1 VSRQATTTTTFD
13 DPITTLL
20 PETLPAEMTIITAPS
35 TTAYQLRGWDLS
47 ELLPAPT
54 EEVIARRFAELEAA
68 LREFEA
74 CRETLAAGPSRMSP
88 QQLLAILRRY
98 EAITEQTS
106 LLANYGSLWFNSDT
120 GNQEAIT
127 FRNRVRQAVTAAT
140 NRILFFTLWWKGLT
154 DDEAQALL
162 PPAPHAPAAP
172 AASAEL
178 PAAAPPETAA
188 PETAGAA
195 PILSPVRLA
204 DYRHFLLELRRLS
217 PYTLDEKSE
226 QIINIKDDNGIG
238 AVMTLYSMLTN
249 RLEFT
254 LEVDGETKRLTR
266 DALAGYAH
274 STQPALR
281 AAAYRELYRVFAD
294 EATIL
299 GQIYVNVVR
308 DWHEEAVGLRGYP
321 SAIAVRNTDNDIPD
335 RAVDVLLEVARANA
349 PVFQRYFRLKA
360 GWLGLDRL
368 RRYDIYAPL
377 ASSERKIP
385 YQEAARSV
393 LETFGEFDARLA
405 GLAERVLAE
414 HHLDGEIRK
423 GKRAGAFCATV
434 LPRLTPWV
442 LVNYTGRVRD
452 VTTLAHELG
461 HAVHSMLA
469 EDHSIL
475 TQHASLPLAETAS
488 VFAEMLITDR
498 LLREEP
504 DPLARR
510 DLLASAVDDVY
521 ATVLRQSY
529 FVLYELEAHQA
540 ILAGRSLEDLNEIY
554 LANLAEQYGDSVLV
568 APEFR
573 YEWLSIPH
581 IYQTPFYCYA
591 YSFGQL
597 LVLALYRRYQ
607 EQGAAFKPGYLKL
620 LGYGGSAR
628 PEAILAEV
636 GIDMTDRRFWQGGF
650 DLVRQRIDELEAI
663 RI

>member
-1 VSRQATTTTTFD
+1 MTT
-13 DPITTLL
+13 
-20 PETLPAEMTIITAPS
+20 ITAPS

-54 EEVIARRFAELEAA
+54 EEVIARCLAELESA

-74 CRETLAAGPSRMSP
+74 CRATLDSGPARMTP
-88 QQLLAILRRY
+88 PQLLAILRRY
-98 EAITEQTS
+98 EAISEQTS
-106 LLANYGSLWFNSDT
+106 VLANYGSLWFNSDT

-162 PPAPHAPAAP
+162 PAAPTAP
-172 AASAEL
+172 AASDAPANL
-178 PAAAPPETAA
+178 PAAAPTAVSAPETAA
-188 PETAGAA
+188 AGASPA
-195 PILSPVRLA
+195 LSPARLA

-254 LEVDGETKRLTR
+254 LEVDGETRRLTR

-274 STQPALR
+274 STQPELR
-281 AAAYRELYRVFAD
+281 AAAYRELYRVFAE

-385 YQEAARSV
+385 YEEAVRSV
-393 LETFGEFDARLA
+393 LETFGEFDARFA

-414 HHLDGEIRK
+414 NHLDGEIRK

-469 EDHSIL
+469 ENHPIL

-529 FVLYELEAHQA
+529 FVLFELEAHHA
-540 ILAGRSLEDLNEIY
+540 ILAGRSLEDLNEAY
-554 LANLAEQYGDSVLV
+554 LANLAEQFGDSVLV

>member
-1 VSRQATTTTTFD
+1 
-13 DPITTLL
+13 
-20 PETLPAEMTIITAPS
+20 MTIITAPS

-54 EEVIARRFAELEAA
+54 EEVIARRFAELESA

-74 CRETLAAGPSRMSP
+74 CRETLAAGEGVRSRMSP

-162 PPAPHAPAAP
+162 PAAPPALAAP
-172 AASAEL
+172 AAAANF
-178 PAAAPPETAA
+178 PATTAPLPETAA
-188 PETAGAA
+188 AGAV
-195 PILSPVRLA
+195 PTLSPVRLA

-281 AAAYRELYRVFAD
+281 AAAYHELYRVFAE

-368 RRYDIYAPL
+368 RRYDLYAPL

-385 YQEAARSV
+385 YEEAARSV
-393 LETFGEFDARLA
+393 LETFGEFDAGFA

-414 HHLDGEIRK
+414 NHLDGETRK

>member
-1 VSRQATTTTTFD
+1 MTT
-13 DPITTLL
+13 I
-20 PETLPAEMTIITAPS
+20 AAPS

-47 ELLPAPT
+47 ELLTAPS
-54 EEVIARRFAELEAA
+54 EEVIARRLAELEAA
-68 LREFEA
+68 LQEFEQA
-74 CRETLAAGPSRMSP
+74 RQELPPPAAPLSP
-88 QQLLAILRRY
+88 QQLLAIVKRY
-98 EAITEQTS
+98 EAISEQIS
-106 LLANYGSLWFNSDT
+106 VLSNYGSLWFNSDT

-127 FRNRVRQAVTAAT
+127 FRTRVRQAITAAT
-140 NRILFFTLWWKGLT
+140 NRILFFSLWWKGLS
-154 DDEAQALL
+154 DEEAQALL
-162 PPAPHAPAAP
+162 PPPA
-172 AASAEL
+172 
-178 PAAAPPETAA
+178 T
-188 PETAGAA
+188 
-195 PILSPVRLA
+195 

-238 AVMTLYSMLTN
+238 AVTTLYSMLTN
-249 RLEFT
+249 RMEFD
-254 LEVDGETKRLTR
+254 LEVDGEARRLTR
-266 DALAGYAH
+266 DALTGYAF
-274 STQPALR
+274 STRPELR
-281 AAAYRELYRVFAD
+281 AAAYRELYRVFGQ

-299 GQIYVNVVR
+299 GQIYVNIAR

-335 RAVDVLLEVARANA
+335 RAVEVLLEVARANA
-349 PVFQRYFRLKA
+349 AIFQRYFRLKA

-368 RRYDIYAPL
+368 RRYDVYAPL

-385 YQEAARSV
+385 YQAAVRSV
-393 LETFGEFDARLA
+393 LETFGEFDLRFA

-414 HHLDGEIRK
+414 NHLDGEIRK
-423 GKRAGAFCATV
+423 GKRGGAFCATV

-452 VTTLAHELG
+452 VATLAHELG
-461 HAVHSMLA
+461 HAVHSLLA

-498 LLREEP
+498 LLREEA

-510 DLLASAVDDVY
+510 ELLASAVDDVY

-529 FVLYELEAHQA
+529 FVLFELEAHQA
-540 ILAGRSLEDLNEIY
+540 ILAGRSLEDLNDIY
-554 LANLAEQYGDSVLV
+554 LGNLAEQFGDSVEV
-568 APEFR
+568 PAEFR

-607 EQGAAFKPGYLKL
+607 EQGAAFRPGYLKL
-620 LGYGGSAR
+620 LSYGGSAR
-628 PEAILAEV
+628 PQAILSEV
-636 GIDMTDRRFWQGGF
+636 GIDMTDRSFWQGGF

-663 RI
+663 RIPKS